1 MNILLLSNFFSVGLE
16 GTAIVFIHI
25 AELLAKNGHKVWVVT
40 NKFEGVE
47 YPKHNNLKIVFIS
60 TPQKYQKNRRTT
72 MKNTIQYIFSTIKT
86 GLAITK
92 NEKIDIIHS
101 NGSIAG
107 FAGSTISLFTKKNH
121 ILTIHNVYPQDF
133 WKEWEKQPENSKFK
147 AFLGKTQEKIVIKS
161 RNSVIHTVSELVKE
175 NLEKLGVKKPIV
187 VIPNAIKISESY
199 NVPTNSSQFVL
210 ISRLVFYKNVQ
221 IILKALKIVKKKFPN
236 VSFTIIGDGPYRKTL
251 EELVDNLELRENVSF
266 KGTVIDEVEKNK
278 LIASSLALLL
288 PSYYESFGLVILE
301 AFSQKKP
308 AIVSDLKPL
317 SEIVEHNKTGLVV
330 PPHNEKEW
338 AKTIE
343 YALSYPEEIAKMGEH
358 GRKVLEEQYNL
369 DIFWNRISKMYDDVI
384 NK

>member
-92 NEKIDIIHS
+92 NEKIDINHS
-101 NGSIAG
+101 NGNIAS
-107 FAGSTISLFTKKNH
+107 FAGTTISLFTKKNH

-187 VIPNAIKISESY
+187 VIPNAIKISELY